1 MLSDEAATAIA
12 NTVLGRALA
21 DAGFALAAA
30 VARPDHAG
38 EDALYVTVTFVPDA
52 PTTTG
57 KATTAAM
64 VELIDALKMHGD
76 GRFPYLVYD
85 YPDDE
90 RPTEAD
96 LDAAE

>member
-1 MLSDEAATAIA
+1 MLTDEAASNIA
-12 NTVLGRALA
+12 NVILGRALSE
-21 DAGFALAAA
+21 AGFARAVA
-30 VARPDHAG
+30 VARPDHEG
-38 EDALYVTVTFVPDA
+38 EDALYVTVTFVPNA

-64 VELIDALKMHGD
+64 VELIDALKTNGD
-76 GRFPYLVYD
+76 ARFPYLVYD

-90 RPTEAD
+90 RPTESD